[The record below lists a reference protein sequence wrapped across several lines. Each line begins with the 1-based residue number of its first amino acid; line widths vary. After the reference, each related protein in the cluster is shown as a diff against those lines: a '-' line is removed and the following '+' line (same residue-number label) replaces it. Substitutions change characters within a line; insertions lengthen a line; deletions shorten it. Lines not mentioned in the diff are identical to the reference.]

1 MGDPVAA
8 VLVIGDH
15 SATADPGGHH
25 IYRHTHTSDNQEKV
39 FISPESIQGDPSCR
53 FMSFAD
59 VYAYAW
65 SEFLQKTSFRTAWAR
80 CS

>member
-1 MGDPVAA
+1 MADPVAA

-15 SATADPGGHH
+15 SADADPSGHH

-39 FISPESIQGDPSCR
+39 FIRPKSFQGDHSCR

-59 VYAYAW
+59 VYAYAR
-65 SEFLQKTSFRTAWAR
+65 SEFLQKTCSRTAWTGCA
-80 CS
+80 